1 MSVSKWNLN
10 FRNQWLHGITL
21 VYYIHR
27 FLLLPW
33 TPSCIKLTTN
43 ETRERWT
50 ILTHLASVYSDTETM
65 NYVNR
70 IFSYKSESEYWVY
83 SPL

>member
-1 MSVSKWNLN
+1 M
-10 FRNQWLHGITL
+10 
-21 VYYIHR
+21 
-27 FLLLPW
+27 
-33 TPSCIKLTTN
+33 KL
-43 ETRERWT
+43 ERWT

-65 NYVNR
+65 NYVNK